1 MAEGEHERVMQL
13 MSEIISAEAWDRL
26 GEVINADAV
35 YEFPQSGERFRGL
48 EQIRAQ
54 FERHPDMVVGTSKL
68 TEVVGDETFALTPS
82 YTLIRVDDAG
92 QKGTSVVRVR
102 YGDGSWWWIVN
113 LYEFRDGRIT
123 RNRSYFAADF
133 PAPDYRASFR
143 EAP

>member
-1 MAEGEHERVMQL
+1 MAEREHERVMNL

-26 GEVINADAV
+26 GEVIHEDAV

-48 EQIRAQ
+48 AQIRAQ
-54 FERHPDMVVGTSKL
+54 FERHPDIGPDSSNL
-68 TEVVGDETFALTPS
+68 TEVVGYETYALTPS
-82 YTLIRVDDAG
+82 YTVIRVDDAG
-92 QKGTSVVRVR
+92 KKGTSVVRVR
-102 YGDGSWWWIVN
+102 YGDGSWWWIIN

-133 PAPDYRASFR
+133 EAPDYRAVFR

>member
-1 MAEGEHERVMQL
+1 VTEREHERVMHL

-26 GEVINADAV
+26 REVIHEDAV

-48 EQIRAQ
+48 AQIRAQ
-54 FERHPDMVVGTSKL
+54 FERHPDMSPESSKL
-68 TEVVGDETFALTPS
+68 TEVVGEETYALTAS
-82 YTLIRVDDAG
+82 YTVIRVDDAG

-102 YGDGSWWWIVN
+102 YGDGSWWWIIN

-133 PAPDYRASFR
+133 PAPDYRAAFR